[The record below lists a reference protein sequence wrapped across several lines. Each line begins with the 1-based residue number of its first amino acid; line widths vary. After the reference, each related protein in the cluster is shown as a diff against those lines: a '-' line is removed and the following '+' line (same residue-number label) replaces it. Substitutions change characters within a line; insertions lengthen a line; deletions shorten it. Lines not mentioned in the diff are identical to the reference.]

1 MEWSWGA
8 GEGSVSGRVTGTWAT
23 WDVLFF
29 GGCACKCR
37 AEKEPQPL
45 QARPKEEFTAFAE
58 ASPGGS
64 GGSVGLLGGGR
75 HVKSR
80 SLWLAATP
88 PTAGYLFAS
97 LVPFSSSSE
106 LSPSV
111 PSLCS
116 VSLSFFRGTM
126 KPPLFSGFYLGCPWL
141 PQCLASAPGVGLLC
155 SWVPGAVKSSTF
167 LSWSLGGL
175 LGCCLPPGHHAREAL
190 KSDKQERVF
199 VTKSG
204 VWPLAAQKPV
214 ERPGWWKGKFA
225 SFWMPANGDRGR
237 RYTCAKADSPAPT
250 MLHQQSGGKNFCR
263 WREGAPCRNSRVSS
277 DAHLQTGLQRS
288 DQRHLGCFKYSQSSG
303 PGLFPFL

>member
-1 MEWSWGA
+1 M
-8 GEGSVSGRVTGTWAT
+8 
-23 WDVLFF
+23 
-29 GGCACKCR
+29 
-37 AEKEPQPL
+37 
-45 QARPKEEFTAFAE
+45 
-58 ASPGGS
+58 
-64 GGSVGLLGGGR
+64 GLLGGGR
-75 HVKSR
+75 RVKSR

-88 PTAGYLFAS
+88 PTADYLFAS

-116 VSLSFFRGTM
+116 VSLSFFQGTV
-126 KPPLFSGFYLGCPWL
+126 KPPLFFGFYLGCPWL

-155 SWVPGAVKSSTF
+155 SWVPGTVKSSTF

-190 KSDKQERVF
+190 KSDKQARVF

-250 MLHQQSGGKNFCR
+250 MLHQQSGGKNFVAGER
-263 WREGAPCRNSRVSS
+263 GLHAETAESAPM
-277 DAHLQTGLQRS
+277 LI
-288 DQRHLGCFKYSQSSG
+288 
-303 PGLFPFL
+303 